1 MHRSAGRLP
10 AFILTFALASNLHA
24 HTIDIVELPNE
35 GGINIF
41 TDGNLLNF
49 FPGAESAIV
58 GANFND
64 GDYVPQVINVDLYD
78 DAAHTIVSDRIDITV
93 PSQNPGQITVGL
105 TSDTEGVPLAPLS
118 PENLAL
124 TETGTLQNILTLTNS
139 RGIQTTIRVQSD
151 LDAPIAEAPEPA
163 SFTFAAVGCV
173 GLAIAAAGRRPRRQ
187 RAT

>member
-1 MHRSAGRLP
+1 MSTSAARLLP
-10 AFILTFALASNLHA
+10 FIIAFALVSGLRA

-35 GGINIF
+35 GGIRIF

-64 GDYVPQVINVDLYD
+64 GNYVPQGINVDLYD
-78 DAAHTIVSDRIDITV
+78 DPAHTIVSDRIDITV
-93 PSQNPGQITVGL
+93 PAQNPGQITVGL

-124 TETGTLQNILTLTNS
+124 TETGALQNILTLTNS
-139 RGIQTTIRVQSD
+139 NGIQTTIRIQSD
-151 LDAPIAEAPEPA
+151 LDTPTAAAPEPA
-163 SFTFAAVGCV
+163 SFTFAFLGCV
-173 GLAIAAAGRRPRRQ
+173 AVTIAVISRRQ
-187 RAT
+187 YT